1 MIIQEYIYMKT
12 LGRKRK
18 IDIYVPDDYQD
29 TEKRYPVLL
38 INDGQN
44 AFFDEKAY
52 AGVSWGF
59 LESVEQ
65 MKIEIIMV
73 AIPCNFIPLKR
84 EDEYGPWTFRKK
96 DAQELGSHRKLGGE
110 GKKYTKFLV
119 KELKLYL
126 DKKYPTDMNNYGI
139 VGSSMGGLISF
150 YAFLKYPQV
159 FKNCAILSTAFWIYE
174 KQFKNMIR
182 FSRIKKNYLY
192 MDVGGKEGDS
202 RYIPSNEAIKKALA
216 GKIDHYEYHYFAND
230 IHHESAWAK
239 RVPYFLK
246 MFYK

>member
-1 MIIQEYIYMKT
+1 MIIQEHMYIKS
-12 LGRKRK
+12 LKRKRT
-18 IDIYVPDDYQD
+18 IDIYVPDDYKGSG
-29 TEKRYPVLL
+29 KRYPVLF

-44 AFFDEKAY
+44 AFFDKKAY
-52 AGVSWGF
+52 AGISWGF
-59 LESVEQ
+59 LESVKE
-65 MKIEIIMV
+65 MNIDIIMV
-73 AIPCNFIPLKR
+73 AIPCNFTPLKR
-84 EDEYGPWTFRKK
+84 EDEYGPWIFSKK
-96 DAQELGSHRKLGGE
+96 DASELGAHRKIGGE
-110 GKKYTKFLV
+110 GKKYAKFLV
-119 KELKLYL
+119 KQLKPYI
-126 DKKYPTDMNNYGI
+126 DSHYPSDVHNYGI